1 MCRNGTKAII
11 EQYHNEVIKC
21 VQAIYYYEG
30 SKLTA
35 QKKLE
40 FFAETR
46 HSYGRTALMLSG
58 GGGFGKFHY
67 GVIKALSE
75 SDLLPRI
82 IVGSSIGACV
92 ATHFCLRKLEDIGQC
107 FLYETAFTETMIKW
121 AGGHVDSYVEFA
133 RRLAAGTELLCWR
146 TMKEFLHKN
155 TGDITF
161 KEIYEQ
167 FGWILNITVTDLTR
181 CTDFKLLNY
190 LTTPNVVVW
199 SACLASCAIPG
210 FYRP

>member
-1 MCRNGTKAII
+1 MHLLRQDLVKNIGGIAAPQLHRVCRNGTKAII

-67 GVIKALSE
+67 GVIKAL
-75 SDLLPRI
+75 
-82 IVGSSIGACV
+82 
-92 ATHFCLRKLEDIGQC
+92 
-107 FLYETAFTETMIKW
+107 YE
-121 AGGHVDSYVEFA
+121 
-133 RRLAAGTELLCWR
+133 
-146 TMKEFLHKN
+146 
-155 TGDITF
+155 
-161 KEIYEQ
+161 
-167 FGWILNITVTDLTR
+167 
-181 CTDFKLLNY
+181 
-190 LTTPNVVVW
+190 
-199 SACLASCAIPG
+199 
-210 FYRP
+210 